1 MSVNSENHFGNVF
14 KTSYQ
19 TRHIISWALKSV
31 QDTDVDK
38 KEGGGLLSAGRPWE
52 RSCGGGT
59 LAHHAVLGGW
69 VDAD

>member
-19 TRHIISWALKSV
+19 SRHIISWALKSV

-38 KEGGGLLSAGRPWE
+38 KGGGGLFSAGRP
-52 RSCGGGT
+52 
-59 LAHHAVLGGW
+59 
-69 VDAD
+69 